1 MRGATRILA
10 PFLATLLVAAACNAP
25 RATSSATPVATG
37 TPSFTGKT
45 LNIVTGGT
53 GAVYIVYGAGLAELL
68 NKKLG
73 TAASAQSTTASVD
86 NMKLIRDGKADVA
99 FTLADTAFDAI
110 NGTGPFAAP
119 EKKADAKALAVLYS
133 NLTHV
138 VGKESGGINGA
149 ADLKG
154 KRVSVGSAGSGTEII
169 ANRTLEAY
177 GLDPNKDI
185 QRERLGVQDSANAL
199 RDGKIDAFFFSG
211 GLPVPAILEVS
222 SGTKIRILDLTDSV
236 KKMADKYGPLYF
248 TIKIPK
254 TTYNTAA
261 DVTVSGVANLLV
273 VPSSFDPRLAQ
284 AVVVT
289 TGVALATPVAVLA
302 VSDGTREL
310 LAGWDTAEPLEYS
323 YRQSIYEVPVYEEF
337 SRGRTGFAYLEVRSP
352 DIRSIEYFGWRGVEP
367 RRRDDGLWAAYPPT
381 SAVPDLRIRITPA
394 GQQRLPTARR

>member
-10 PFLATLLVAAACNAP
+10 PFLATLLVVAACNAP

-86 NMKLIRDGKADVA
+86 NMKLIGGGKADVA

-110 NGTGPFAAP
+110 NGTGPFAPP
-119 EKKADAKALAVLYS
+119 EKKVDAKALAVLYS

-138 VGKESGGINGA
+138 VVKDGAGINGA

-211 GLPVPAILEVS
+211 GLPVAAGPPLLSPANKKGL
-222 SGTKIRILDLTDSV
+222 RLTHHGKETAG
-236 KKMADKYGPLYF
+236 KKAPPSF
-248 TIKIPK
+248 T
-254 TTYNTAA
+254 
-261 DVTVSGVANLLV
+261 LQ
-273 VPSSFDPRLAQ
+273 R
-284 AVVVT
+284 
-289 TGVALATPVAVLA
+289 
-302 VSDGTREL
+302 
-310 LAGWDTAEPLEYS
+310 
-323 YRQSIYEVPVYEEF
+323 
-337 SRGRTGFAYLEVRSP
+337 
-352 DIRSIEYFGWRGVEP
+352 
-367 RRRDDGLWAAYPPT
+367 PPT
-381 SAVPDLRIRITPA
+381 R
-394 GQQRLPTARR
+394 

>member
-1 MRGATRILA
+1 MRTSVRVLA
-10 PFLATLLVAAACNAP
+10 PFVALLLAAACNAP
-25 RATSSATPVATG
+25 RATSPATSAPSGSAAA

-86 NMKLIRDGKADVA
+86 NMKLIGGGKADVA
-99 FTLADTAFDAI
+99 FTLADSAFDAI
-110 NGTGPFAAP
+110 NGTGPFAPP
-119 EKKADAKALAVLYS
+119 EKKVDAKALAVLYS

-138 VGKESGGINGA
+138 VVKDGGGINGA

-211 GLPVPAILEVS
+211 GLPVPAVLRLSPPTKIKGPPPTPKPKKS
-222 SGTKIRILDLTDSV
+222 SG
-236 KKMADKYGPLYF
+236 KYRPPLI
-248 TIKIPK
+248 TLQKSQK
-254 TTYNTAA
+254 TYK
-261 DVTVSGVANLLV
+261 
-273 VPSSFDPRLAQ
+273 
-284 AVVVT
+284 
-289 TGVALATPVAVLA
+289 TP
-302 VSDGTREL
+302 
-310 LAGWDTAEPLEYS
+310 
-323 YRQSIYEVPVYEEF
+323 
-337 SRGRTGFAYLEVRSP
+337 
-352 DIRSIEYFGWRGVEP
+352 
-367 RRRDDGLWAAYPPT
+367 PP
-381 SAVPDLRIRITPA
+381 
-394 GQQRLPTARR
+394 G